1 MQGPVP
7 RHQPISLFGIDI
19 ILAVAPLI
27 RDLKNIAE
35 LFGGDGRNN
44 CPALFDQSVCGQCG
58 AVDEPTDLT
67 HCSADLRHRPH
78 RTRHGTIC
86 GIILGRHSFGRRND
100 AVMVVNQHC
109 ISECPT
115 NIARDAK
122 RRFVFQWIFP
132 AGEKRALKLG
142 GGPTGHQIAAS
153 FTAAHVVGHIYRW
166 GECAC
171 RSEVPKKVLANK
183 RSAVPGS
190 GIELAP
196 QVIGAPDIKI

>member
-1 MQGPVP
+1 LRRQDRGARPPRRRVGAAHVRGWHRNAAGRSRRPARRWRRFFPAMQGPVP

-44 CPALFDQSVCGQCG
+44 CPALFDQGVCGQCG

-67 HCSADLRHRPH
+67 HFSADQCHRPH
-78 RTRHGTIC
+78 RTCHCTIC
-86 GIILGRHSFGRRND
+86 PIILGRQSFGRRD
-100 AVMVVNQHC
+100 DGVMVVNQHC

-122 RRFVFQWIFP
+122 RRLFF
-132 AGEKRALKLG
+132 
-142 GGPTGHQIAAS
+142 
-153 FTAAHVVGHIYRW
+153 
-166 GECAC
+166 
-171 RSEVPKKVLANK
+171 
-183 RSAVPGS
+183 
-190 GIELAP
+190 
-196 QVIGAPDIKI
+196 IGYF